1 MKTKILSLLILF
13 LSTFCYA
20 QKTDYMK
27 ELNSAYNQLNDNP
40 QSIHVAAEV
49 QRKLIQME
57 KGILSSNIKDVSDV
71 YYQILVYTNSIL
83 GDYPKVHSYYGKI
96 KNPDEQSTYLE
107 ALAYV
112 KSKNYNS
119 AENLLTQYL
128 FKNNSREFSETD
140 TNLLYASVLARQKK
154 YKNAVDI
161 YSKLEGQKK
170 LQSDSRIEYAKVLFL
185 QGEYSQ
191 AQKISDLAKNPLS
204 DYLSGLCCVNEAQ
217 WKKAGE
223 YLNNYI
229 QKQQKSAP
237 YYEEARYYNAYALY
251 KAGEYKKAYNLISV
265 YAEETTQLDLGRKA
279 HELAAKSA
287 VLCGDF
293 NSAATQ
299 AEKLIQVCFNEE
311 EKQEAIIFCAE
322 IYSDSG
328 NYQKALNTLKP
339 YTNEKSDF
347 ALRCWSKSALLYEK
361 LNNYVQADAIYEK
374 IERDYSSKPEAE
386 EACFRRGELYYS
398 QKNYGKAAEKFAG
411 YISKYSNGKFLENA
425 YYFCGES
432 YLRSG
437 DDQRCILQ
445 TKKMLSKYPNGTF
458 YYGGNKNLLQA
469 YYNAG
474 NYAEAQR
481 IAEFLMNNY
490 QAQALADGVQD
501 QLSVLRKIN
510 GGTRRDIAEK
520 RTEFE
525 NAGGY
530 STKQGRLIGFELFK
544 LYNDSGMDES
554 AATMARELN
563 NAKDSRDKD
572 ELYYM
577 GEINV
582 YLRNYLKAAEYYRS
596 SGKDNQNKAA
606 AALYS
611 AIDDFIQNGK
621 IGDARETAKTLKSL
635 YPESRQAKNVDA
647 LFNY

>member
-229 QKQQKSAP
+229 QKQQKNAP

-311 EKQEAIIFCAE
+311 EKQEAII
-322 IYSDSG
+322 
-328 NYQKALNTLKP
+328 L
-339 YTNEKSDF
+339 
-347 ALRCWSKSALLYEK
+347 
-361 LNNYVQADAIYEK
+361 
-374 IERDYSSKPEAE
+374 
-386 EACFRRGELYYS
+386 
-398 QKNYGKAAEKFAG
+398 
-411 YISKYSNGKFLENA
+411 
-425 YYFCGES
+425 
-432 YLRSG
+432 
-437 DDQRCILQ
+437 
-445 TKKMLSKYPNGTF
+445 
-458 YYGGNKNLLQA
+458 
-469 YYNAG
+469 
-474 NYAEAQR
+474 
-481 IAEFLMNNY
+481 
-490 QAQALADGVQD
+490 
-501 QLSVLRKIN
+501 
-510 GGTRRDIAEK
+510 
-520 RTEFE
+520 
-525 NAGGY
+525 
-530 STKQGRLIGFELFK
+530 
-544 LYNDSGMDES
+544 
-554 AATMARELN
+554 
-563 NAKDSRDKD
+563 
-572 ELYYM
+572 
-577 GEINV
+577 
-582 YLRNYLKAAEYYRS
+582 
-596 SGKDNQNKAA
+596 
-606 AALYS
+606 
-611 AIDDFIQNGK
+611 
-621 IGDARETAKTLKSL
+621 
-635 YPESRQAKNVDA
+635 
-647 LFNY
+647 